1 MKSDNFYPSAAVEAG
16 FMPRIGAQFFTNLY
30 DSDEDVERHFS
41 MMHDNGIRLV
51 RLFILWA
58 QVEPKAGEWDFSL
71 YDRAY
76 DLAQKYGMKVFSTL
90 TCEDP
95 PAFTKKRPFYHH
107 RVNLNDP
114 TLQELAG
121 EYIKRTVT
129 RYANHPAHYCWS
141 LMNEPEV
148 AINYEPSTMALFADW
163 LKNKYG
169 AVEEMNRVWYRPH
182 EAFSKVQINPADWN
196 NFWTDFASFCD
207 WQNFVE
213 DNLAGQL
220 AWIRDQVAIYDSH
233 SITHAHPKGL
243 LDPVV
248 GTGQA
253 CWKEAKVVDTLG
265 VTIHP
270 AWSFN
275 HLPLD
280 EYGIAYAFTIDIIR
294 SAANGK
300 TFWVTELQ
308 SGSTIL
314 TGKTPFTPTP
324 DQMTA
329 WIWDSVGAGAKA
341 IVYWM
346 WNPRTFAQEGG
357 EWGIVSASHH
367 PSARL
372 RASAKAS
379 RILEE
384 NAGFFKEARP
394 EPARCAILYNHATE
408 ILSYIQGAPGFRL
421 KDAPIQASTALYQ
434 ALCEHQI
441 PVDFVDEEQIIN
453 GEVCRYDM
461 LYVPYG
467 YVLDRPV
474 QQGIRSFVEKGGYLW
489 ADVPCTWKDSMGNM
503 YHYALD
509 DLKEVFG
516 VEIGEYCASE
526 DTALMR
532 GTGKEDELIPTYRYM
547 ADIILKDASAVYT
560 YANTYFEGQPAVTIH
575 SYGKGKAMLVGTS
588 ASLGYYHTK
597 NPAFSRLIAQPA
609 LDLRSNIVRMVS
621 ENSRIVLRHMI
632 SQDKALCILENWGPD
647 CTLNLQADPKACITD
662 LYKSSSVPAQNGSF
676 TLNMKKNQTVCLMLT
691 WAARETR

>member
-1 MKSDNFYPSAAVEAG
+1 MESNNFYPADAVEAG
-16 FMPRIGAQFFTNLY
+16 FVPRIGAQFFTNLNE
-30 DSDEDVERHFS
+30 SDESVERHFS
-41 MMHDNGIRLV
+41 LMQENGIKLV

-58 QVEPKAGEWDFSL
+58 QVEPKSGEWDFSL

-76 DLAQKYGMKVFSTL
+76 NMAQKYGLKVFSTL

-95 PAFTKKRPFYHH
+95 PAWTGLRPFYHH

-114 TLQELAG
+114 VLQEMAS
-121 EYIKRTVT
+121 EYIKQTVT
-129 RYANHPAHYCWS
+129 RYADHPAHYCWS

-148 AINYEPSTMALFADW
+148 AINYEPSTMTLFADW

-169 AVEEMNRVWYRPH
+169 TVEEMNRVWYRRH
-182 EAFSKVQINPADWN
+182 DAFSQVQIKPEDWN

-207 WQNFVE
+207 WQSFVE

-220 AWIRDQVAIYDSH
+220 AWIRDKVAIYDSH

-314 TGKTPFTPTP
+314 TGKTPFTPSP

-329 WIWDSVGAGAKA
+329 WIWDSIGAGAKA

-346 WNPRTFAQEGG
+346 WNPRNFAQEGG
-357 EWGIVSASHH
+357 EWGIVSSSHH
-367 PSARL
+367 ISARL

-379 RILEE
+379 EILEN
-384 NAGFFKEARP
+384 NAEFFAGAQP

-461 LYVPYG
+461 LYLPYG
-467 YVLDRPV
+467 YVIDRPV
-474 QQGIRSFVEKGGYLW
+474 QQGIKDFVAKGGRLW
-489 ADVPCTWKDSMGNM
+489 ADVPCAWKDSMGNM
-503 YHYALD
+503 YPQSPDYLSD
-509 DLKEVFG
+509 VFG
-516 VEIGEYCASE
+516 VEVGEYCASE
-526 DTALMR
+526 DTAVMCETVEPGR
-532 GTGKEDELIPTYRYM
+532 TAPTYRYM
-547 ADIILKDASAVYT
+547 ADIILKDASSVYT
-560 YANTYFEGQPAVTIH
+560 YQNTYFENQPAVTVH
-575 SYGKGKAMLVGTS
+575 TYKKGNAMLVGTS

-597 NPAFSRLIAQPA
+597 NPDFSRLIAEPA
-609 LDLRSNIVRMVS
+609 LDLRSNIVRMKS
-621 ENSRIVLRHMI
+621 ENPRIILRHMV
-632 SQDKALCILENWGPD
+632 SSKGALCILENWGSG
-647 CTLNLQADPKACITD
+647 CTLDLQTDSGISVSD
-662 LYKSSSVPAQNGSF
+662 LYHNCKVPVQDGSF
-676 TLNMKKNQTVCLMLT
+676 TLTMKKNQTICLLLT
-691 WAARETR
+691 QAD

>member
-1 MKSDNFYPSAAVEAG
+1 MKTNDFYPAAAVENG
-16 FMPRIGAQFFTNLY
+16 VVPRIGAQFFTNLNE
-30 DSDEDVERHFS
+30 SDEMVERHFS
-41 MMHDNGIRLV
+41 MMRDNGIKLV

-58 QVEPKAGEWDFSL
+58 QVEPKPGQWDFSL

-76 DLAQKYGMKVFSTL
+76 DMAQKYGMQVFSTL

-95 PAFTKKRPFYHH
+95 PAWTKKRPFYHH
-107 RVNLNDP
+107 RVNLNNP
-114 TLQELAG
+114 VLKEMAAK
-121 EYIKRTVT
+121 YIKHTVT
-129 RYANHPAHYCWS
+129 RYAAHPAHYCWS

-148 AINYEPSTMALFADW
+148 AVNYEPSTMALFAHW
-163 LKNKYG
+163 LENKYG
-169 AVEEMNRVWYRPH
+169 TVEEMNRIWYTPH
-182 EAFSKVQINPADWN
+182 EAFSQVQIRPEDWN

-213 DNLAGQL
+213 DNLAMQL
-220 AWIRDQVAIYDSH
+220 TWIKKQVALYDSR

-253 CWKEAKVVDTLG
+253 CWREAKVVDTLG

-308 SGSTIL
+308 SGSTLL

-341 IVYWM
+341 VVYWM
-346 WNPRTFAQEGG
+346 WNPRNFAQEGG
-357 EWGIVSASHH
+357 EWGIVSSSCH
-367 PSARL
+367 PSKRL
-372 RASAKAS
+372 EASARASSLLK
-379 RILEE
+379 EHE
-384 NAGFFKEARP
+384 DFFRAARP

-441 PVDFVDEEQIIN
+441 PVDFVDEEQIVN
-453 GEVCRYDM
+453 GQLCRYDM

-467 YVLDRPV
+467 YILDRPV
-474 QQGIRSFVEKGGYLW
+474 QQGILNFVKKGGRLW

-503 YHYALD
+503 YPLSPD
-509 DLKEVFG
+509 GLSEVFG
-516 VEIGEYCASE
+516 VEIGEYCASQE
-526 DTALMR
+526 TAVMQ
-532 GTGKEDELIPTYRYM
+532 KNDESKLSVPTYRYM
-547 ADIILKDASAVYT
+547 ADMILKGASPVYT
-560 YANTYFEGQPAVTIH
+560 YENTYLKGMPAVTVH
-575 SYGKGKAMLVGTS
+575 SYGKGSAMLVGTS

-597 NPAFSRLIAQPA
+597 DPAFAKLIAEPA
-609 LDLRSNIVRMVS
+609 LDLRSGIVRMKS
-621 ENSRIVLRHMI
+621 DNSRIILRHMI
-632 SQDKALCILENWGPD
+632 SSDKALCILENWGDD
-647 CTLNLQADPKACITD
+647 CILDLQTDSDACLTD
-662 LYKSSSVPAQNGSF
+662 LYQNCPVP
-676 TLNMKKNQTVCLMLT
+676 TLNGAFSLTIKKNQTICLLIT
-691 WAARETR
+691 DKNKK

>member
-1 MKSDNFYPSAAVEAG
+1 MNVKNFYPAVAVEDG
-16 FMPRIGAQFFTNLY
+16 FMPRIGAQFFTNLNE
-30 DSDEDVERHFS
+30 SDESVERHFS
-41 MMHDNGIRLV
+41 MMHDNGIKLV

-58 QVEPKAGEWDFSL
+58 QVEPKSGVWDFSL

-76 DLAQKYGMKVFSTL
+76 DLAAKYGMQVFSTL

-95 PAFTKKRPFYHH
+95 PAWTKKRPFYHH

-114 TLQELAG
+114 KLQELAS
-121 EYIKRTVT
+121 EYIRQSVT
-129 RYANHPAHYCWS
+129 RYADHPAHYCWS

-148 AINYEPSTMALFADW
+148 AINYDASTMALFADW
-163 LKNKYG
+163 LKKKYHT
-169 AVEEMNRVWYRPH
+169 VEEMNRVWYRPH
-182 EAFSKVQINPADWN
+182 DAFTQVQIDPNDWN

-213 DNLAGQL
+213 DNLAQQL
-220 AWIRDQVAIYDSH
+220 SWIRDQVAIYDPH

-346 WNPRTFAQEGG
+346 WNPREFAQEGG

-379 RILEE
+379 QILEDH
-384 NAGFFKEARP
+384 ADFFKEASP

-453 GEVCRYDM
+453 GEIGRYEM

-467 YVLDRPV
+467 YVLDRDV
-474 QQGIRSFVEKGGYLW
+474 QQGICRFVENGGRLW
-489 ADVPCTWKDSMGNM
+489 ADVPCAWKDSMGNM
-503 YHYALD
+503 YLQAP
-509 DLKEVFG
+509 DLLSDVFG
-516 VEIGEYCASE
+516 VEIGEYCAAE
-526 DTALMR
+526 DTAILC
-532 GTGKEDELIPTYRYM
+532 GTENSETCIPTYRYM
-547 ADIILKDASAVYT
+547 ADILVKDAASLYT
-560 YANTYFEGQPAVTIH
+560 YQNTYFEAQPAVTVH
-575 SYGKGKAMLVGTS
+575 SYGNGQAILVGTS

-597 NPAFSRLIAQPA
+597 DAAFSRLIAQPA
-609 LDLRSNIVRMVS
+609 LDLRSNIVRMKN
-621 ENSRIVLRHMI
+621 ENSRILLRHMI
-632 SQDKALCILENWGPD
+632 ADGKALCIVENWGNE
-647 CTLNLQADPKACITD
+647 CTVEMETDPAYQITD
-662 LYKSSSVPAQNGSF
+662 LYGNCPVSAENGHF
-676 TLNMKKNQTVCLMLT
+676 TLNMKRYQTICLLLT
-691 WAARETR
+691 NTNGK